1 MRRPTVWLTTR
12 SNRRCHNK
20 EGVFVASAKAAES
33 VRDMKRTSTGTSH
46 WLAAAYLAGRSKFAC
61 EVMSQ
66 RPPWRMKVARYGA
79 GVPLYRL
86 PLMVYS
92 AVAM

>member
-1 MRRPTVWLTTR
+1 M
-12 SNRRCHNK
+12 
-20 EGVFVASAKAAES
+20 ASAKSAES
-33 VRDMKRTSTGTSH
+33 AREMKHRSTGDNL
-46 WLAAAYLAGRSKFAC
+46 WPAAAYLAGRSKFAC

-66 RPPWRMKVARYGA
+66 RPPWRMNDARYGA

>member
-1 MRRPTVWLTTR
+1 M
-12 SNRRCHNK
+12 
-20 EGVFVASAKAAES
+20 ASAKSAES
-33 VRDMKRTSTGTSH
+33 AREMKRTSTGTSH

-92 AVAM
+92 AVAMYRTTRDDS